1 MKRPRPALK
10 AAAGPT
16 SDATSDARAALL
28 AWLRPVLQ
36 PGKRAWG
43 GWGVARPSAFCD
55 GSSPRFL
62 EAVGKVMGDRGGAG
76 SWLWKKLPPEAKT
89 QGAVR
94 PLGGAARQLA
104 ARLAV
109 VKEAE
114 TASKELREAET
125 RKRRLRAAETAR
137 MEATKASFM
146 EEQRSLGGGG
156 KRGVKP
162 TSAPAAAPADARS
175 AAIAAYRAL
184 KQAKGGGQPA
194 KAASFKR
201 GGGADLRAFT
211 APFER

>member
-1 MKRPRPALK
+1 LEAPD
-10 AAAGPT
+10 T
-16 SDATSDARAALL
+16 ARAALL

-55 GSSPRFL
+55 GSSPHFL
-62 EAVGKVMGDRGGAG
+62 ESLSKVMGDRGGPG

-89 QGAVR
+89 QGAPR

-114 TASKELREAET
+114 TASKELREAEA
-125 RKRRLRAAETAR
+125 RKRRLRAAELAR
-137 MEATKASFM
+137 MEATRASFL
-146 EEQRSLGGGG
+146 EEQRRLGGGG

-162 TSAPAAAPADARS
+162 AAAAPAAPADARS

-194 KAASFKR
+194 KVASFKR